1 MSPHR
6 LAILGVV
13 AFLALP
19 AGCGGGGGDSGA
31 TSRQMFLVRK
41 SADASGAISAVLE
54 AANQGILAANPNSS
68 SPAPGPH
75 PVPVFPGATPAFD
88 FAAAID
94 ETFDFDALDADG
106 NDSFPDASGQI
117 HVTATGTE
125 TGDPSAGDATFSATV
140 DVVAD
145 VSMTDPDT
153 GVITT
158 IPSGASW
165 SYVLTVVWTM
175 TDSENWE
182 VTATATTSLDVQ
194 DVSVDD
200 AGVITTVDV
209 VGQREVVSSRA
220 RTNKKSSH
228 ERSFDGTLTTTVDD
242 GTTVETVVFVWD
254 KPGHV
259 SISVL
264 STHFKDLSEGDVI
277 NLFGVAIN

>member
-6 LAILGVV
+6 FAILGVV

-19 AGCGGGGGDSGA
+19 AGCGGGEGDPSP
-31 TSRQMFLVRK
+31 TSRQVFLVQK
-41 SADASGAISAVLE
+41 SADASGSISDVLE
-54 AANQGILAANPNSS
+54 AASEGILASNGQ

-88 FAAAID
+88 FAAAVD
-94 ETFDFDALDADG
+94 EAFDFDALDADG
-106 NDSFPDASGQI
+106 NDRFPDASGVI

-125 TGDPSAGDATFSATV
+125 TGDPSAGEATFFATV
-140 DVVAD
+140 EVVSDVTV
-145 VSMTDPDT
+145 TNPDT
-153 GVITT
+153 GVVTT
-158 IPSGASW
+158 LPTGAAW
-165 SYVLTVVWTM
+165 AYQLTVVWTM

-182 VTATATTSLDVQ
+182 VTATATTGIDVQ
-194 DVSVDD
+194 DVTVDD

-228 ERSFDGTLTTTVDD
+228 ERSFDGSMTTTVDD
-242 GTTVETVVFVWD
+242 GTTVETVVFEWD

-264 STHFKDLSEGDVI
+264 STHFEQLSEGQVLAMFHAVI
-277 NLFGVAIN
+277 K